1 MELVII
7 GLLCSIMGG
16 LLVLAAQIGKM
27 DSKIEQILRNIRKE
41 E

>member
-1 MELVII
+1 MEILII

-27 DSKIEQILRNIRKE
+27 DSKIDKILNNTISKK
-41 E
+41 